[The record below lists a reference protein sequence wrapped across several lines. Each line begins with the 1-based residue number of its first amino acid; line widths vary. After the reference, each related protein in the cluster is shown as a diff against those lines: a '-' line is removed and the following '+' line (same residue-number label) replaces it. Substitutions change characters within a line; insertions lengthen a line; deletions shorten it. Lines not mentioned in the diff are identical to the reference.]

1 MAASSP
7 QPSQTSRPSFG
18 LFGGAASSRTA
29 GPSEAKAGT
38 GRKDKTEKRRDRH
51 KLGHA
56 DVTEEAALRD
66 RVEQLEEEN
75 ARLWRLLQAE
85 KDARGKAETQFASV
99 RARSS
104 GGQKR
109 TRGHPGLKK
118 SSKDVEGN

>member
-7 QPSQTSRPSFG
+7 QPSQTSRPSSG

-29 GPSEAKAGT
+29 GPSEAKAGR
-38 GRKDKTEKRRDRH
+38 GRDKTEKRRDRH

-56 DVTEEAALRD
+56 DVTEEVALRD

-75 ARLWRLLQAE
+75 ARLLRLLQAE
-85 KDARGKAETQFASV
+85 KDARGKAETECARM

-104 GGQKR
+104 GGQMR
-109 TRGHPGLKK
+109 TRGRPGLKK
-118 SSKDVEGN
+118 SSKDVEGS